1 MNSTQIRISPA
12 SSVDYLKAVTE
23 GMNHITTMTRNVI
36 VQNRANAHSLQGED
50 LRDEEIIP
58 LRPLNMYNGDAD
70 RNYQVI
76 E

>member
-1 MNSTQIRISPA
+1 M
-12 SSVDYLKAVTE
+12 KAVTE
-23 GMNHITTMTRNVI
+23 GMNHITSMTKSVI
-36 VQNRANAHSLQGED
+36 VQNRANMNSVQAQGEE

-58 LRPLNMYNGDAD
+58 LRPLNIYNGDSE

>member
-1 MNSTQIRISPA
+1 MNSTQIRVSPA
-12 SSVDYLKAVTE
+12 ASTDYLKAVTE
-23 GMNHITTMTRNVI
+23 GMNHITSMTKNVI
-36 VQNRANAHSLQGED
+36 VQNRANAHSVQNKEG
-50 LRDEEIIP
+50 DEEIIP